1 MIDVNQVE
9 AVLKAQLSD
18 KQLQLSDSLSEDA
31 IRILDELEQ
40 QMTYP
45 DWESREDTLAS
56 IEFEVAK
63 VNDDQQFVAD
73 MTADLVSLAKRSE
86 GTERCGW
93 FVGAMYDSNDDQ
105 LPRFLAE
112 NIWQNGYDD
121 KYSDLV
127 RSMVV
132 GDKIAIKSA
141 YTKKHNLPFNG
152 NNHFASVMA
161 IKAIGTITKNLND
174 GKTVEVKWDDAFPEP
189 KEWYFYT
196 SRTTIWK
203 VESNDWMST
212 ALLDF
217 AFRNKQQDYQRFVEQ
232 PYWKERFGSKAIHDA
247 RFEWSHFYEA
257 FASALIEHK
266 DNRKQLTEFVA
277 NLAEEH
283 ELSYMSGKDLDDI
296 CPFTVMG
303 LFNRQVTDANRTKL
317 AGALARFLSIDIEAP
332 DSFEG
337 IPILNNMKS
346 WFFAYKENRHE
357 SDIDNL
363 WKLFEV
369 ALSLADEPSEEHRSQ
384 FEELYD
390 TVSAQNGI
398 GWNLSMGLFWI
409 RPWSFPTLDTQSRTY
424 FTSLGFKLGLSG
436 SKGRCGAI
444 DYLKVQED
452 LETRFSE
459 EKFPVHSFPEFSFKA
474 WQSPANPQ
482 VKGEGWK
489 ALILE
494 RIKKLCLEKQSELF
508 TRQEFQSRY
517 LEELKALFP
526 DNNTPDMTIDRQ
538 MQILRDEHIL
548 GFVDKGQYE
557 WFGYEDEA
565 QVDAAKQPTFEKY
578 TALDIVE
585 DGCFLSKDEISSII
599 KRLKDKNNLI
609 LQGPPGT
616 GKTWLA
622 KKLAMALIGEK
633 RESNIIAVQFHP
645 NLSYEDFIRGWRPSG
660 DGKLTLCDGPFLD
673 VVGKAAENPKQLYV
687 VVIEEINRGNPAQ
700 IFGEML
706 TLLEADKRTPNER
719 LSLSYMREG
728 EEPIFIPENLF
739 ILGTMNVADRSLAL
753 VDLALRR
760 RFAFVSLQPEIGDTW
775 RRWVKEEHGLDDVF
789 LQQIQSKMAA
799 LNLKISE
806 DPKLGKQFQVGHSY
820 VTPSRHNKIDEP
832 STWFKD
838 IVETEIYP
846 LLEEYWFDSPEDA
859 INARD
864 ALIEGL

>member
-1 MIDVNQVE
+1 
-9 AVLKAQLSD
+9 
-18 KQLQLSDSLSEDA
+18 
-31 IRILDELEQ
+31 
-40 QMTYP
+40 
-45 DWESREDTLAS
+45 
-56 IEFEVAK
+56 
-63 VNDDQQFVAD
+63 
-73 MTADLVSLAKRSE
+73 
-86 GTERCGW
+86 
-93 FVGAMYDSNDDQ
+93 
-105 LPRFLAE
+105 
-112 NIWQNGYDD
+112 
-121 KYSDLV
+121 
-127 RSMVV
+127 
-132 GDKIAIKSA
+132 
-141 YTKKHNLPFNG
+141 
-152 NNHFASVMA
+152 
-161 IKAIGTITKNLND
+161 
-174 GKTVEVKWDDAFPEP
+174 
-189 KEWYFYT
+189 
-196 SRTTIWK
+196 
-203 VESNDWMST
+203 
-212 ALLDF
+212 
-217 AFRNKQQDYQRFVEQ
+217 
-232 PYWKERFGSKAIHDA
+232 
-247 RFEWSHFYEA
+247 
-257 FASALIEHK
+257 
-266 DNRKQLTEFVA
+266 
-277 NLAEEH
+277 
-283 ELSYMSGKDLDDI
+283 
-296 CPFTVMG
+296 
-303 LFNRQVTDANRTKL
+303 
-317 AGALARFLSIDIEAP
+317 
-332 DSFEG
+332 
-337 IPILNNMKS
+337 
-346 WFFAYKENRHE
+346 
-357 SDIDNL
+357 
-363 WKLFEV
+363 
-369 ALSLADEPSEEHRSQ
+369 
-384 FEELYD
+384 
-390 TVSAQNGI
+390 
-398 GWNLSMGLFWI
+398 
-409 RPWSFPTLDTQSRTY
+409 
-424 FTSLGFKLGLSG
+424 
-436 SKGRCGAI
+436 
-444 DYLKVQED
+444 
-452 LETRFSE
+452 
-459 EKFPVHSFPEFSFKA
+459 
-474 WQSPANPQ
+474 
-482 VKGEGWK
+482 
-489 ALILE
+489 
-494 RIKKLCLEKQSELF
+494 
-508 TRQEFQSRY
+508 
-517 LEELKALFP
+517 
-526 DNNTPDMTIDRQ
+526 MTIDRQ